1 MLFIEAINRTGI
13 QSNAKKL
20 ISREKKHPTISNKD
34 SVDLSSA
41 GHQVKEI
48 HLDSE
53 EKVQLTA
60 STSVFANLIEH
71 VLSHVM
77 GAKLHL
83 HSPEEL
89 SLDTKEWKLFLQVP
103 PISTEDSQK
112 TAGYIE
118 PEIHRQPPAKQLIF
132 HIPVK
137 PSYGISI
144 EMTLLLSPHH
154 GSPETPSLFHTLPKE
169 NWLPVL
175 NTPYSPDFLA
185 QQLTHYHILL
195 DQDGEP
201 DQLSPL
207 YSHINQSKI
216 TANRDLA
223 STSGL
228 RIWRAKNK
236 TLTPVVLGDSEIG
249 LLFVAHYKPLDGS
262 TMSDEERSFQASNL
276 YTKA

>member
-1 MLFIEAINRTGI
+1 MLFIEAINRTSI

-48 HLDSE
+48 HLDSQ
-53 EKVQLTA
+53 EKVPLTA
-60 STSVFANLIEH
+60 STSIFANLVEH
-71 VLSHVM
+71 VLSHAM
-77 GAKLHL
+77 DAELHL

-103 PISTEDSQK
+103 PINTEGSQK

-118 PEIHRQPPAKQLIF
+118 PEIHSQPPAKQLIF

-137 PSYGISI
+137 PSYGIPI

-154 GSPETPSLFHTLPKE
+154 GSPETLNLFHTLPKE

-175 NTPYSPDFLA
+175 NTPYSPDFLT

-195 DQDGEP
+195 DQDGES

-207 YSHINQSKI
+207 YPHINQSKI
-216 TANRDLA
+216 IANQDLA
-223 STSGL
+223 KISGL
-228 RIWRAKNK
+228 RVWRARNNA
-236 TLTPVVLGDSEIG
+236 LTPIALGDSEIG
-249 LLFVAHYKPLDGS
+249 LLFVAHYKPLDSS
-262 TMSDEERSFQASNL
+262 TISDEERSLRASNL